1 MKAGVF
7 HWAFDFFG
15 GGEKVAM
22 DIARALG
29 LKEVFTFFSSAE
41 KDGIKAV
48 DISYLLPRWARIV
61 GKITKRKRAV
71 EYWIWEMIN
80 PKDLGDF
87 DVVITSGVTPR
98 AMIVQEDVM
107 HVNYC
112 HSVPRWLFDLWHYRW
127 NNVKKSAWVFTFA
140 SLLRAMDVIVDS
152 RVDYYFVN
160 SELIQRRLWHY
171 LKRDSV
177 ILYPS
182 IDVSKYKN
190 ADSENYILH
199 MGRFDVEKQIMPVVK
214 ACEMLNAKLVLTGGK
229 GTDKSTYEYVLKRR
243 SNLID
248 YRGFVSEKE
257 KIDLLAH
264 CKAVIYNPLN
274 EDFGIIPLE
283 ALASGKP
290 VIVNNTGFPPVLLS
304 KTGVI
309 EEKDGIKICRGGII
323 TFSSAE
329 GIAKAIS
336 ALNSIEWDAKEMR
349 MFAERFDFSEFK
361 KKLKEQLEIWWRDFN
376 EADLR

>member
-1 MKAGVF
+1 MKVGVF

-29 LKEVFTFFSSAE
+29 LKEVFTLFSCAE

-48 DISYLLPRWARIV
+48 DISYLLPRWARLV
-61 GKITKRKRAV
+61 GKITKNKRAL
-71 EYWIWEMIN
+71 EYWIWEMID

-98 AMIVQEDVM
+98 AMIVQENVM

-127 NNVKKSAWVFTFA
+127 KNVKRGIRVFAFA
-140 SLLRAMDVIVDS
+140 SLFRVMEAAIDS

-182 IDVSKYKN
+182 IDVSKYRS
-190 ADSENYILH
+190 AESEDYILH

-214 ACEMLNAKLVLTGGK
+214 ACEMLNVKLVLTGGK
-229 GTDKSTYEYVLKRR
+229 GTDRSTYEYVLKNNR
-243 SNLID
+243 NLID

-264 CKAVIYNPLN
+264 CKAVVYNPLN

-290 VIVNNTGFPPVLLS
+290 VIVNNTGFPPMLLS

-309 EEKDGIKICRGGII
+309 EEKDKVRICKGGII
-323 TFSSAE
+323 TSSSAE

-336 ALNSIEWDAKEMR
+336 MLNGIGWDAEEMR
-349 MFAERFDFSEFK
+349 MFAEEFDFSEFK
-361 KKLKEQLEIWWRDFN
+361 KKLKEQLGIWWRAFN
-376 EADLR
+376 EAIF

>member
-22 DIARALG
+22 DIARAMG
-29 LKEVFTFFSSAE
+29 LKEVFTLFSSAE
-41 KDGIKAV
+41 KDGVRAV
-48 DISYLLPRWARIV
+48 DISYLLPRWVRFA
-61 GKITKRKRAV
+61 GKITKRKRAL

-98 AMIVQEDVM
+98 AMIVQENIM

-127 NNVKKSAWVFTFA
+127 KNVKKSAWIFTFA

-182 IDVSKYKN
+182 IDVSKYRS
-190 ADSENYILH
+190 AESEDYILH

-229 GTDKSTYEYVLKRR
+229 GTDKTTYEYVLKK
-243 SNLID
+243 NGKLID

-264 CKAVIYNPLN
+264 CKAVVYNPLN

-290 VIVNNTGFPPVLLS
+290 VIVNFTGYPPLLIS
-304 KTGVI
+304 STGVV
-309 EEKDGIKICRGGII
+309 EERNEMAICRGGII
-323 TFSSAE
+323 TNSSVI
-329 GIAKAIS
+329 GLAKAIS
-336 ALNSIEWDAKEMR
+336 ALDSVEWDSGMMRAFAKN
-349 MFAERFDFSEFK
+349 FDFSVFK
-361 KKLKEQLEIWWRDFN
+361 KRLTEQLKIWWRIFN
-376 EADLR
+376 EAVL